1 MFIRNHQILVKFHLV
16 AKSETLRAGAKGIV
30 KGKTSRFYLINTD
43 AAVRA
48 GKTLGKLDLLS
59 TDHIHGHQ
67 SVRQFQYIF
76 NGIHQTFFNAF
87 LYYQTVYYNLD
98 IVLFIFI
105 QTDLLCQFI
114 HTPVN
119 LYTYITTAFDAV

>member
-1 MFIRNHQILVKFHLV
+1 MSYPESSDPRQIHLV

-30 KGKTSRFYLINTD
+30 KGKASRLYLTNTD

-98 IVLFIFI
+98 IVLLFLSRLISS
-105 QTDLLCQFI
+105 
-114 HTPVN
+114 VSS
-119 LYTYITTAFDAV
+119 YTLPSICTRT